1 MVPPATPGALA
12 AMSDADLQM
21 VCAQEGINGTG
32 AMADVQS
39 RLHLHLF
46 GPPRTPTEA
55 VYAACNAELASAP
68 WSATASD
75 DDAAEHSAAGAWLA
89 RGLRYSLGK
98 QVTVQNV
105 FAP

>member
-1 MVPPATPGALA
+1 MNDT
-12 AMSDADLQM
+12 DLRM
-21 VCAQEGINGTG
+21 VCAREGIDGVG

-89 RGLRYSLGK
+89 SGLLFAREASDSQG
-98 QVTVQNV
+98 V
-105 FAP
+105 FAS